1 MYRANAITT
10 GKFMS
15 TLKTMFPDRTFSKVQ
30 TDFFE
35 HCLNILRTD
44 TDTEKITV
52 LPYRCGIGKSTL
64 LQAYVQ
70 ASLNNSDYGMIIVTD
85 RVSRLKS
92 LKYYDKA
99 AEDLESDDWDRFYV
113 ANGNKIC
120 VIHEG
125 NRDIALEEQS
135 YKPIL
140 MMTTQRYFQMDSG
153 KLSEFLTFNSNG
165 RVAKRR
171 LIIFDEE
178 PSFCAIHKIQSKE
191 IGIISS
197 SLKDGIDDTCKV
209 EDKQWI
215 ISQFDSFAEKLN
227 YALSEVEYSSNRNV
241 YTWYFHDRDSFTDDD
256 TRFFRILNLYER
268 QIRRHDRM
276 VWQYI
281 EDLKLILKNGALLI
295 ATKVKAKDSFDRAF
309 LVIKDFRDNFF
320 LDNPNVKVFVLDGT
334 ADISPKYSEY
344 TDYVN
349 VVDCSN
355 YNTRL
360 DWMHIHLVDVNTS
373 RNALINKDASDEM
386 KKIIVE
392 FIRDKH
398 LQERDT
404 LLVSYKILMDSGF
417 FNFSNCSK
425 GYFGNLRGYN
435 NYRYCHNYVQIGM
448 NRQRDTYYLTM
459 LLFQMPEY
467 AEYMR
472 NKSEAERVSYIDKLL
487 ADDVIR
493 EMVNQ
498 ECCSDTIQN
507 IYRIAARDIDNLQD
521 VNIYLFYDAK
531 YYSLV
536 QCDLQNAFGKYGASI
551 VTEKIPE
558 LTIRKIRNRKTCG
571 EKSVA
576 QKIIDWIDCVCD
588 GEVFATKQICDDLGI
603 STKQFHKA
611 KDKNNGLKQMLKIMS
626 VSKGKFRKGY
636 TPVQ

>member
-1 MYRANAITT
+1 MYRANEITT
-10 GKFMS
+10 GIFMS
-15 TLKTMFPDRTFSKVQ
+15 TLKTMFPERPFSKIQ
-30 TDFFE
+30 TGFFE
-35 HCLNILRTD
+35 HCLTILKTD
-44 TDTEKITV
+44 TDTEKVTV

-70 ASLNNSDYGMIIVTD
+70 ASLNQSDYGMIIVTD
-85 RVSRLKS
+85 RVNRLKS
-92 LKYYDKA
+92 LKHYDKE
-99 AEDLESDDWDRFYV
+99 AEELESDDWDRFYV
-113 ANGNKIC
+113 TNGNKIC

-125 NRDIALEEQS
+125 NRDTALEEQT

-140 MMTTQRYFQMDSG
+140 MMTTQRYFQMDTE
-153 KLSEFLTFNSNG
+153 KLSEFLTFNLNG
-165 RVAKRR
+165 KVCKRR
-171 LIIFDEE
+171 MIIFDEE
-178 PSFCAIHKIQSKE
+178 PSFCTIHRIQSKE

-197 SLKDGIDDTCKV
+197 SLKDGIDDTCTV

-215 ISQFDSFAEKLN
+215 ISQFDAFAEKLN
-227 YALSEVEYSSNRNV
+227 NALSEVEYSSSKNV
-241 YTWYFHDRDSFTDDD
+241 YTWYFHDKDSITDDD
-256 TRFFRILNLYER
+256 RRFFKILKQYER

-295 ATKVKAKDSFDRAF
+295 ATKVKAKDTFDRAF
-309 LVIKDFRDNFF
+309 LVIKDFRDSFF
-320 LDNPNVKVFVLDGT
+320 LENPDVKVFVLDGT

-373 RNALINKDASDEM
+373 RNALLIKDANDET
-386 KKIIVE
+386 KRIISQ
-392 FIRDKH
+392 FIR
-398 LQERDT
+398 ERSLKEQDT
-404 LLVSYKILMDSGF
+404 LLVTYKALMESGF
-417 FNFSNCSK
+417 FNSFGCIK

-435 NYRYCHNYVQIGM
+435 NYRHCHNYVQIGM

-472 NKSEAERVSYIDKLL
+472 NKSETEKVSFIDKLL
-487 ADDVIR
+487 SDDVIR
-493 EMVNQ
+493 DMVNQ

-507 IYRIAARDIDNLQD
+507 IYRIAARDIDNIQD

-536 QCDLQNAFGKYGASI
+536 QADLQNTFGKYGAKIIS
-551 VTEKIPE
+551 EKIPE
-558 LTIRKIRNRKTCG
+558 LTVRKIRNRKTNG

-576 QKIIDWIDCVCD
+576 QKIIDWIDCVGD
-588 GEVFATKQICDDLGI
+588 GEVFETKQICGDLGI

-611 KDKNNGLKQMLKIMS
+611 KEKNNGLKQMLKIMS
-626 VSKGKFRKGY
+626 VSKGRFRKGY

>member
-1 MYRANAITT
+1 MYRANEITT
-10 GKFMS
+10 GKFMN
-15 TLKTMFPDRTFSKVQ
+15 TLNSMFPERTFSKIQ
-30 TDFFE
+30 KIFFD
-35 HCLNILRTD
+35 HCLTVLRTD
-44 TDTEKITV
+44 TDTERITV

-70 ASLNNSDYGMIIVTD
+70 ASLDQSDYGMIIVTD
-85 RVSRLKS
+85 RVNRLKS
-92 LKYYDKA
+92 LKHYDRGT
-99 AEDLESDDWDRFYV
+99 EELESDDWDRFYV
-113 ANGNKIC
+113 KNGNKIC

-125 NRDIALEEQS
+125 NRDIAVEEQS

-178 PSFCAIHKIQSKE
+178 PSFCTIHRIQSKE

-209 EDKQWI
+209 EDKQWV

-227 YALSEVEYSSNRNV
+227 NALSEVEYSSNRNV
-241 YTWYFHDRDSFTDDD
+241 YTWYFHDRDSITDDD
-256 TRFFRILNLYER
+256 TRFFKILNLYER

-295 ATKVKAKDSFDRAF
+295 ATKVRAKDSFDRAF
-309 LVIKDFRDNFF
+309 LVIKDFRENYF
-320 LDNPNVKVFVLDGT
+320 LSNPDVKVFVLDGT

-344 TDYVN
+344 TDFVK
-349 VVDCSN
+349 VVDCSK
-355 YNTRL
+355 YNTCL
-360 DWMHIHLVDVNTS
+360 EWMHIHLVDVNTS
-373 RNALINKDASDEM
+373 RNALLNKDANDET
-386 KKIIVE
+386 KEIIFQYV
-392 FIRDKH
+392 R
-398 LQERDT
+398 ERNLKEQDT
-404 LLVSYKILMDSGF
+404 LLVSYKALMDTGF
-417 FNFSNCSK
+417 FNSFDCVK

-435 NYRYCHNYVQIGM
+435 QYRHCHNYVQIGM

-459 LLFQMPEY
+459 LLYQMPEY

-472 NKSEAERVSYIDKLL
+472 NKSEAERISFIDKLL

-493 EMVNQ
+493 DMVNQ

-507 IYRIAARDIDNLQD
+507 IYRIAARDVDNEQE

-531 YYSLV
+531 YFSLV
-536 QCDLQNAFGKYGASI
+536 KADLQNTFGKYGASI

-576 QKIIDWIDCVCD
+576 QKIIDWIDRVGN
-588 GEVFATKQICDDLGI
+588 GEVFETRQICADLDI
-603 STKQFHKA
+603 TTRQFQKA
-611 KDKNNGLKQMLKIMS
+611 KDNNNGLKQMLKAMT
-626 VSKGKFRKGY
+626 VSKGKYRKGY

>member
-140 MMTTQRYFQMDSG
+140 MMTTQRYFQMDSD
-153 KLSEFLTFNSNG
+153 KLSEFLTFNSCG
-165 RVAKRR
+165 KVCKRR

-178 PSFCAIHKIQSKE
+178 PSFCAIHRIQSRE

-197 SLKDGIDDTCKV
+197 SLKDGIDDTCAI

-215 ISQFDSFAEKLN
+215 ISQFDLFADKLN
-227 YALSEVEYSSNRNV
+227 HALSEVEYASNKNV
-241 YTWYFHDRDSFTDDD
+241 YTWYFHDRDSITDDD
-256 TRFFRILNLYER
+256 KRFFNILSQYER
-268 QIRRHDRM
+268 QIRSHDRM

-281 EDLKLILKNGALLI
+281 EDLKIILKNGALLI
-295 ATKVKAKDSFDRAF
+295 ATKVKARDSFDRAF
-309 LVIKDFRDNFF
+309 LVIKDFRENFF
-320 LDNPNVKVFVLDGT
+320 LSNPDVKVFVLDGT

-344 TDYVN
+344 TEYVK
-349 VVDCSN
+349 VVDCSQ

-373 RNALINKDASDEM
+373 RNALITKDTNDET
-386 KKIIVE
+386 KKIVFQ

-398 LQERDT
+398 LQEQDT
-404 LLVSYKILMDSGF
+404 LLVSYKALMDSGF
-417 FNFSNCSK
+417 FNSFGGVK

-435 NYRYCHNYVQIGM
+435 NYRHCHNYVQIGM

-459 LLFQMPEY
+459 LLYQMPEY

-472 NKSEAERVSYIDKLL
+472 GKTESERATFIDKLL
-487 ADDVIR
+487 VDDVIR
-493 EMVNQ
+493 DMVNQ

-507 IYRIAARDIDNLQD
+507 IYRIAVRDIDNVQDVDVYLFFDVRYFGLVEADLQD
-521 VNIYLFYDAK
+521 T
-531 YYSLV
+531 
-536 QCDLQNAFGKYGASI
+536 FGKYGASI
-551 VTEKIPE
+551 VNEKIPE
-558 LTIRKIRNRKTCG
+558 LTIRKIRSRKTGG

-576 QKIIDWIDCVCD
+576 QKIIDRIICVSD
-588 GEVFATKQICDDLGI
+588 GEVVTTRQICADLGI
-603 STKQFHKA
+603 TTKQFQKA
-611 KDKNNGLKQMLKIMS
+611 KDNNNGLKQMLKAMTIG
-626 VSKGKFRKGY
+626 KGKYRKCY